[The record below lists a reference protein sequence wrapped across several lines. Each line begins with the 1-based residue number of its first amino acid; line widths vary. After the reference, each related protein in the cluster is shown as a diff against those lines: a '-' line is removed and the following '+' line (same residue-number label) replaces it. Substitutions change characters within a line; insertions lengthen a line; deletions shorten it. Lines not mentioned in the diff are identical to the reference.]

1 MKGNWTHN
9 QMWLNGILSPSNP
22 LAENLVNNL
31 ADNAE
36 FYGVDPGGPGPFE
49 SNDNNVVVPE
59 LNITVCLELVQ
70 KAVLGWFDLLQ
81 SSTQIGID
89 IFVIVEEYI

>member
-9 QMWLNGILSPSNP
+9 QMWWNGILNPSNP

-31 ADNAE
+31 GDNAE
-36 FYGVDPGGPGPFE
+36 FYGVDPEGLWPFE
-49 SNDNNVVVPE
+49 SSDNNVVVPE

-70 KAVLGWFDLLQ
+70 KAVLGRFDLLQ
-81 SSTQIGID
+81 SSTQIGTD
-89 IFVIVEEYI
+89 IFVIVKEYI

>member
-1 MKGNWTHN
+1 
-9 QMWLNGILSPSNP
+9 MWWNGILNPSSP

-31 ADNAE
+31 GDNAE
-36 FYGVDPGGPGPFE
+36 FYGVDPEGPWPFE
-49 SNDNNVVVPE
+49 SSDNNVVVPE

-70 KAVLGWFDLLQ
+70 KAVLGRFDLLQ

-89 IFVIVEEYI
+89 IFVIVKEYI